1 MSILNVM
8 KVGLGEI
15 GSMPRGRKKKE
26 KTEEE
31 KLEER
36 VNKKEK
42 EFIEGKK
49 VVKEEEEE
57 VTGEQPEE
65 QIDEQPKK
73 ISLEEVIYGLS
84 GQAALL
90 DNLNRFELTPAEHD
104 ALSTGVEFITNTISN
119 YIEEL
124 KETERGKLYA
134 KGVNPLR
141 LPEER

>member
-1 MSILNVM
+1 MSFLNVF

-15 GSMPRGRKKKE
+15 GMPRGRKKVI
-26 KTEEE
+26 KTEKE

-36 VNKKEK
+36 IKQKEK
-42 EFIEGKK
+42 EFVEGKK
-49 VVKEEEEE
+49 EVVKEEKVEEQP
-57 VTGEQPEE
+57 GEQPEE
-65 QIDEQPKK
+65 QPKR

-104 ALSTGVEFITNTISN
+104 ALSTGVEFITNTISS

-124 KETERGKLYA
+124 KETERGKVYT
-134 KGVNPLR
+134 KGVTPLR
-141 LPEER
+141 MPEEG

>member
-1 MSILNVM
+1 MSILNVL

-15 GSMPRGRKKKE
+15 GMPRGRKKKE
-26 KTEEE
+26 KTEEK

-36 VNKKEK
+36 VEQKEK

-49 VVKEEEEE
+49 VVTEEEEE
-57 VTGEQPEE
+57 ITGEQPEE
-65 QIDEQPKK
+65 QIGEQPKK

-104 ALSTGVEFITNTISN
+104 ALSTGVEFITNTISG

-124 KETERGKLYA
+124 KETERGKIYT
-134 KGVNPLR
+134 KDVSPLR
-141 LPEER
+141 MPEER

>member
-15 GSMPRGRKKKE
+15 GMPRGRKKKE

-31 KLEER
+31 KLNER
-36 VNKKEK
+36 VEKKER
-42 EFIEGKK
+42 EFVEGKK
-49 VVKEEEEE
+49 GVEEEEEE
-57 VTGEQPEE
+57 VTGGQPEE
-65 QIDEQPKK
+65 QLDDHPKK

-104 ALSTGVEFITNTISN
+104 ALSTGVEFITNTISG

-124 KETERGKLYA
+124 KETERGKLYT
-134 KGVNPLR
+134 KGVAPLR
-141 LPEER
+141 IPEE

>member
-1 MSILNVM
+1 MSLLNVM

-15 GSMPRGRKKKE
+15 GMPRGRKKKE

-31 KLEER
+31 KLEDKIKE
-36 VNKKEK
+36 KEK
-42 EFIEGKK
+42 EFVEGKK
-49 VVKEEEEE
+49 EVATEEVREEEIE
-57 VTGEQPEE
+57 EQPEE
-65 QIDEQPKK
+65 RPKK

-104 ALSTGVEFITNTISN
+104 ALSTGVEFITNTISG

-124 KETERGKLYA
+124 KETERGKVYT
-134 KGVNPLR
+134 KGVAPLR
-141 LPEER
+141 IPEER